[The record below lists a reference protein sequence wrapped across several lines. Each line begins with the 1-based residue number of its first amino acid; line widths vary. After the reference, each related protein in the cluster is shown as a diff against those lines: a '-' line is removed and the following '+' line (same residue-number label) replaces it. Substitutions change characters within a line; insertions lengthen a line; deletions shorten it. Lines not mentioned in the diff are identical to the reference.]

1 MEKISNFIVKYRN
14 KILILAILLLIP
26 SFFGYIGTGIN
37 YDLLSYLPESAES
50 MKAQEILGDDFNLSS
65 VDFLVVNGMKDKDVA
80 ILKKDVKKIDG
91 VEKVYWRDDVL
102 PITIP
107 KQALP
112 ESVRSMLYSDD
123 GSTMMI
129 ITFKEGTA
137 SDRTMTAISNI
148 KKVAGKKC
156 FLAGMSALS
165 EDTKDMINSDMPV
178 FSVIAIILV
187 LIVLWFGLESNF
199 APFVFMLGIAFPIA
213 YNFGTNV
220 IFGQIS
226 YITQALAMVLQ
237 LAVTMDYSIFLL
249 HRYQEEKM
257 RGHENEE
264 AMSLAIQQTFVS
276 ISSSSIT
283 TIAGFMAL
291 CAMSLTLGKDI
302 GLVMAKG
309 VVLGVLSTIFILPS
323 LLMIF
328 DKQIEKKKHKVLI
341 RPLKKIPAKII
352 NHHKAILIV
361 FAIAFIPMLYANN
374 NASVYYDLIS
384 NMPQSFNSV
393 QGTNQLKSKF
403 KMNTTHFVLVSNEVS
418 IKDIQEMC
426 DSIEELDGIHNV
438 LSYETAVGPT
448 IPSSFEPSAI
458 KEILNQNG
466 RRLIVV
472 NSDYGAAKDE
482 LNDQLDQMDKIIHK
496 YDKKAVIGGE
506 GKLTEDLIH
515 TCQTDFKMVNAV
527 SILLIFVIIA
537 ITFKSFAIPL
547 ILVATIE
554 FAININMGIPY
565 FTGTVLPFIAPI
577 VIGTIQLGAT
587 VDYAILLTSR
597 FREELEKGKHAK
609 HAIGSAIKNT
619 STSIMTSG
627 LSFFAACIG
636 VSFIAKMDLL
646 KSICILLARGALV
659 SVVCILVVLP
669 TLLLV
674 FHKFIEKTTKGW
686 PVATVEKGMITNEDE

>member
-14 KILILAILLLIP
+14 KILIFAIFLLIP
-26 SFFGYIGTGIN
+26 SVLGFIGTGIN
-37 YDLLSYLPESAES
+37 YDLLSYLPQEAES

-80 ILKKDVKKIDG
+80 ELKQEVKKVDG

-107 KQALP
+107 KETLP
-112 ESVRSMLYSDD
+112 KSVRSMLYSDD
-123 GSTMMI
+123 ATMMI
-129 ITFKEGTA
+129 VTFKEGTA
-137 SDRTMTAISNI
+137 SDRTMNAISNI
-148 KKVAGKKC
+148 KKIAGKKC

-165 EDTKDMINSDMPV
+165 EDTKDMINHDMPI
-178 FSVIAIILV
+178 FSLIAIVLV
-187 LIVLWFGLESNF
+187 LFVLWFGLESNF
-199 APFVFMLGIAFPIA
+199 APFVFMLGIGFPIA
-213 YNFGTNV
+213 YNFGTN
-220 IFGQIS
+220 IFFGQIS

-249 HRYQEEKM
+249 HRYQEEKL
-257 RGHENEE
+257 RGNDNEM
-264 AMSLAIQQTFVS
+264 AMSHAITQTFVS

-341 RPLKKIPAKII
+341 RPLKKVPAKII
-352 NHHKAILIV
+352 NHYKAILLV
-361 FAIAFIPMLYANN
+361 FAIAFIPVWYASNHTN
-374 NASVYYDLIS
+374 VYYDLIS
-384 NMPQSFNSV
+384 NMPQTFNSV
-393 QGTNQLKSKF
+393 IGTNQLKEKF
-403 KMNTTHFVLVSNEVS
+403 DMTTTNFVLVDDSVS
-418 IKDIQEMC
+418 TKDVQEMC
-426 DSIEELDGIHNV
+426 NKIEDLDGIHNV
-438 LSYETAVGPT
+438 LAYETAVGPG

-458 KEILNQNG
+458 KEILNNNG

-472 NSDYGAAKDE
+472 NSDYRAARDN
-482 LNDQLDQMDKIIHK
+482 LNKQLDQMDDIIHQ
-496 YDKKAVIGGE
+496 YDKHAVIGGE

-515 TCQTDFKMVNAV
+515 TCQKDFKMVNAV
-527 SILLIFVIIA
+527 SMILIFIIIA
-537 ITFKSFAIPL
+537 ITFKSIALPI

-565 FTGTVLPFIAPI
+565 VTGSVLPFIAPI

-587 VDYAILLTSR
+587 VDYAILMTSR
-597 FREELEKGKHAK
+597 FKEELEKGKHCK
-609 HAIGSAIKNT
+609 HAIGSAIKHT
-619 STSIMTSG
+619 STSIITSG

-636 VSFIAKMDLL
+636 VSFVAEMDLL
-646 KSICILLARGALV
+646 KSICILLARGALI
-659 SVVCILVVLP
+659 SVVAILVVLP

-674 FHKFIEKTTKGW
+674 FHKVIEKTTKGW

>member
-1 MEKISNFIVKYRN
+1 MGF
-14 KILILAILLLIP
+14 
-26 SFFGYIGTGIN
+26 IGTGIN
-37 YDLLSYLPESAES
+37 YDLLSYLPQEAES

-80 ILKKDVKKIDG
+80 ELKQEVKKVDG

-107 KQALP
+107 KETLP
-112 ESVRSMLYSDD
+112 KSVRSMLYSDD
-123 GSTMMI
+123 ATMMI
-129 ITFKEGTA
+129 VTFKEGTA
-137 SDRTMTAISNI
+137 SDRTMNAISNI
-148 KKVAGKKC
+148 KKIAGKKC

-165 EDTKDMINSDMPV
+165 EDTKDMINHDMPI
-178 FSVIAIILV
+178 FSLIAIVLV
-187 LIVLWFGLESNF
+187 LFVLWFGLESNF
-199 APFVFMLGIAFPIA
+199 APFVFMLGIGFPIA
-213 YNFGTNV
+213 YNFGTN
-220 IFGQIS
+220 IFFGQIS

-249 HRYQEEKM
+249 HRYQEEKL
-257 RGHENEE
+257 RGNDNET
-264 AMSLAIQQTFVS
+264 AMSHAITQTFVS

-341 RPLKKIPAKII
+341 RPLKKVPAKII
-352 NHHKAILIV
+352 NHYKAILLV
-361 FAIAFIPMLYANN
+361 FAIAFIPVWYASNHTN
-374 NASVYYDLIS
+374 VYYDLIS
-384 NMPQSFNSV
+384 NMPQTFNSV
-393 QGTNQLKSKF
+393 IGTNQLKEKF
-403 KMNTTHFVLVSNEVS
+403 DMTTTNFVLVDDSVS
-418 IKDIQEMC
+418 TKDVQEMC
-426 DSIEELDGIHNV
+426 NKIEDLDGIHNV
-438 LSYETAVGPT
+438 LAYETAVGPG

-458 KEILNQNG
+458 KEILNNNG

-472 NSDYGAAKDE
+472 NSDYRAARDN
-482 LNDQLDQMDKIIHK
+482 LNKQLDQMDDIIHQ
-496 YDKKAVIGGE
+496 YDKHAVIGGE

-515 TCQTDFKMVNAV
+515 TCQKDFKMVNAV
-527 SILLIFVIIA
+527 SMILIFIIIA
-537 ITFKSFAIPL
+537 ITFKSIALPI

-565 FTGTVLPFIAPI
+565 VTGSVLPFIAPI

-587 VDYAILLTSR
+587 VDYAILMTSR
-597 FREELEKGKHAK
+597 FKEELEKGKHCK
-609 HAIGSAIKNT
+609 HAIGSAIKHT
-619 STSIMTSG
+619 STSIITSG

-636 VSFIAKMDLL
+636 VSFVAEMDLL
-646 KSICILLARGALV
+646 KSICILLARGALI
-659 SVVCILVVLP
+659 SVVAILVVLP

-674 FHKFIEKTTKGW
+674 FHKVIEKTTKGW

>member
-14 KILILAILLLIP
+14 KILIFAIFLLIP
-26 SFFGYIGTGIN
+26 SVLGFIGTGIN
-37 YDLLSYLPESAES
+37 YDLLSYLPQEAES

-80 ILKKDVKKIDG
+80 ELKQEVKKVDG

-107 KQALP
+107 KETLP
-112 ESVRSMLYSDD
+112 KSVRSMLYSDD
-123 GSTMMI
+123 ATMMI
-129 ITFKEGTA
+129 VTFKEGTA
-137 SDRTMTAISNI
+137 SDRTMNAISNI
-148 KKVAGKKC
+148 KKIAGKKC

-165 EDTKDMINSDMPV
+165 EDTKDMINHDMPI
-178 FSVIAIILV
+178 FSLIAIVLV
-187 LIVLWFGLESNF
+187 LFVLWFGLESNF
-199 APFVFMLGIAFPIA
+199 APFVFMLGIGFPIA
-213 YNFGTNV
+213 YNFGTN
-220 IFGQIS
+220 IFFGQIS

-249 HRYQEEKM
+249 HRYQEEKL
-257 RGHENEE
+257 RGNDNET
-264 AMSLAIQQTFVS
+264 AMSHAITQTFVS

-341 RPLKKIPAKII
+341 RPLKKVPAKII
-352 NHHKAILIV
+352 NHYKAILLV
-361 FAIAFIPMLYANN
+361 FAIAFIPVWYASNHTN
-374 NASVYYDLIS
+374 VYYDLIS
-384 NMPQSFNSV
+384 NMPQTFNSV
-393 QGTNQLKSKF
+393 IGTNQLKEKF
-403 KMNTTHFVLVSNEVS
+403 DMTTTNFVLVDDSVS
-418 IKDIQEMC
+418 TKDVQEMC
-426 DSIEELDGIHNV
+426 NKIEDLDGIHNV
-438 LSYETAVGPT
+438 LAYETAVGPG

-458 KEILNQNG
+458 KEILNNNG

-472 NSDYGAAKDE
+472 NSDYRAARDN
-482 LNDQLDQMDKIIHK
+482 LNKQLDQMDDIIHQ
-496 YDKKAVIGGE
+496 YDKHAVIGGE

-515 TCQTDFKMVNAV
+515 TCQKDFKMVNAV
-527 SILLIFVIIA
+527 SMILIFIIIA
-537 ITFKSFAIPL
+537 ITFKSIALPI

-565 FTGTVLPFIAPI
+565 VTGSVLPFIAPI

-587 VDYAILLTSR
+587 VDYAILMTSR
-597 FREELEKGKHAK
+597 FKEELEKGKHCK
-609 HAIGSAIKNT
+609 HAIGSAIKHT
-619 STSIMTSG
+619 STSIITSG

-636 VSFIAKMDLL
+636 VSFVAEMDLL
-646 KSICILLARGALV
+646 KSICILLARGALI
-659 SVVCILVVLP
+659 SVVAILVVLP

-674 FHKFIEKTTKGW
+674 FHKVIEKTTKGW

>member
-14 KILILAILLLIP
+14 KILIFAILLLIP
-26 SFFGYIGTGIN
+26 SALGFIGTGIN
-37 YDLLSYLPESAES
+37 YDLLSYLPQEAES
-50 MKAQEILGDDFNLSS
+50 MEAQEILGDDFNLSS

-80 ILKKDVKKIDG
+80 ELKQEVKKVDG

-107 KQALP
+107 KETLP
-112 ESVRSMLYSDD
+112 KSVRSMLYSDD
-123 GSTMMI
+123 ATMMI
-129 ITFKEGTA
+129 VTFKEGTA
-137 SDRTMTAISNI
+137 SDRTMNAISNI
-148 KKVAGKKC
+148 KKIAGKKC

-165 EDTKDMINSDMPV
+165 EDTKDMINHDMPI
-178 FSVIAIILV
+178 FSLIAIVLV
-187 LIVLWFGLESNF
+187 LFVLWFGLESNF
-199 APFVFMLGIAFPIA
+199 APFVFMLGIGFPIA
-213 YNFGTNV
+213 YNFGTN
-220 IFGQIS
+220 IFFGQIS

-249 HRYQEEKM
+249 HRYQEEKL
-257 RGHENEE
+257 RGNDNET
-264 AMSLAIQQTFVS
+264 AMSHAITQTFVS

-341 RPLKKIPAKII
+341 RPLKKVPAKII
-352 NHHKAILIV
+352 NHYKAILLV
-361 FAIAFIPMLYANN
+361 FAIAFIPVWYASNHTN
-374 NASVYYDLIS
+374 VYYDLIS
-384 NMPQSFNSV
+384 NMPQTFNSV
-393 QGTNQLKSKF
+393 IGTNQLKEKF
-403 KMNTTHFVLVSNEVS
+403 DMTTTNFVLVDDSVS
-418 IKDIQEMC
+418 TKDVQEMC
-426 DSIEELDGIHNV
+426 NKIEDLDGIHNV
-438 LSYETAVGPT
+438 LAYETAVGPG

-458 KEILNQNG
+458 KEILNNNG

-472 NSDYGAAKDE
+472 NSDYRAARDN
-482 LNDQLDQMDKIIHK
+482 LNKQLDQMDDIIHQ
-496 YDKKAVIGGE
+496 YDKHAVIGGE

-515 TCQTDFKMVNAV
+515 TCQKDFKMVNAV
-527 SILLIFVIIA
+527 SMILIFIIIA
-537 ITFKSFAIPL
+537 ITFKSIALPI

-565 FTGTVLPFIAPI
+565 VTGSVLPFIAPI

-587 VDYAILLTSR
+587 VDYAILMTSR
-597 FREELEKGKHAK
+597 FKEELEKGKHCK
-609 HAIGSAIKNT
+609 HAIGSAIKHT
-619 STSIMTSG
+619 STSIITSG

-636 VSFIAKMDLL
+636 VSFVAEMDLL
-646 KSICILLARGALV
+646 KSICILLARGALI
-659 SVVCILVVLP
+659 SVVAILVVLP

-674 FHKFIEKTTKGW
+674 FHKVIEKTTKGW

>member
-1 MEKISNFIVKYRN
+1 MGF
-14 KILILAILLLIP
+14 
-26 SFFGYIGTGIN
+26 IGTGIN
-37 YDLLSYLPESAES
+37 YDLLSYLPQEAES

-80 ILKKDVKKIDG
+80 ELKQEVKKVDG

-107 KQALP
+107 KEALP
-112 ESVRSMLYSDD
+112 KSVRSMLYSDD
-123 GSTMMI
+123 ATMMI
-129 ITFKEGTA
+129 VTFKEGTA
-137 SDRTMTAISNI
+137 SDRTMNAISNI
-148 KKVAGKKC
+148 KKIAGKKC

-165 EDTKDMINSDMPV
+165 EDTKDMINHDMPI
-178 FSVIAIILV
+178 FSLIAIVLV
-187 LIVLWFGLESNF
+187 LFVLWFGLESNF
-199 APFVFMLGIAFPIA
+199 APFVFMLGIGFPIA
-213 YNFGTNV
+213 YNFGTN
-220 IFGQIS
+220 IFFGQIS

-249 HRYQEEKM
+249 HRYQEEKL
-257 RGHENEE
+257 RGNDNET
-264 AMSLAIQQTFVS
+264 AMSHAITQTFVS

-341 RPLKKIPAKII
+341 RPLKKVPAKII
-352 NHHKAILIV
+352 NHYKAILLV
-361 FAIAFIPMLYANN
+361 FAIAFIPVWYASNHTN
-374 NASVYYDLIS
+374 VYYDLIS
-384 NMPQSFNSV
+384 NMPQTFNSV
-393 QGTNQLKSKF
+393 IGTNQLKEKF
-403 KMNTTHFVLVSNEVS
+403 DMTTTNFVLVDDSVS
-418 IKDIQEMC
+418 TKDVQEMC
-426 DSIEELDGIHNV
+426 NKIEDLDGIHNV
-438 LSYETAVGPT
+438 LAYETAVGPG

-458 KEILNQNG
+458 KEILNNNG

-472 NSDYGAAKDE
+472 NSDYRAARDN
-482 LNDQLDQMDKIIHK
+482 LNKQLDQMDDIIHQ
-496 YDKKAVIGGE
+496 YDKHAVIGGE

-515 TCQTDFKMVNAV
+515 TCQKDFKMVNAV
-527 SILLIFVIIA
+527 SMILIFIIIA
-537 ITFKSFAIPL
+537 ITFKSIALPI

-565 FTGTVLPFIAPI
+565 VTGSVLPFIAPI

-587 VDYAILLTSR
+587 VDYAILMTSR
-597 FREELEKGKHAK
+597 FKEELEKGKHCK
-609 HAIGSAIKNT
+609 HAIGSAIKHT
-619 STSIMTSG
+619 STSIITSG

-636 VSFIAKMDLL
+636 VSFVAEMDLL
-646 KSICILLARGALV
+646 KSICILLARGALI
-659 SVVCILVVLP
+659 SVVAILVVLP

-674 FHKFIEKTTKGW
+674 FHKVIEKTTKGW

>member
-14 KILILAILLLIP
+14 KILIFAIFLLIP
-26 SFFGYIGTGIN
+26 SVLGFIGTGIN
-37 YDLLSYLPESAES
+37 YDLLSYLPQEAES

-80 ILKKDVKKIDG
+80 ELKQEVKKVDG

-107 KQALP
+107 KEALP
-112 ESVRSMLYSDD
+112 KSVRSMLYSDD
-123 GSTMMI
+123 ATMMI
-129 ITFKEGTA
+129 VTFKEGTA
-137 SDRTMTAISNI
+137 SDRTMNAISNI
-148 KKVAGKKC
+148 KKIAGKKC

-165 EDTKDMINSDMPV
+165 EDTKDMINHDMPI
-178 FSVIAIILV
+178 FSLIAIVLV
-187 LIVLWFGLESNF
+187 LFVLWFGLESNF
-199 APFVFMLGIAFPIA
+199 APFVFMLGIGFPIA
-213 YNFGTNV
+213 YNFGTN
-220 IFGQIS
+220 IFFGQIS

-249 HRYQEEKM
+249 HRYQEEKL
-257 RGHENEE
+257 RGNDNET
-264 AMSLAIQQTFVS
+264 AMSHAITQTFVS

-341 RPLKKIPAKII
+341 RPLKKVPAKII
-352 NHHKAILIV
+352 NHYKAILLV
-361 FAIAFIPMLYANN
+361 FAIAFIPVWYASNHTN
-374 NASVYYDLIS
+374 VYYDLIS
-384 NMPQSFNSV
+384 NMPQTFNSV
-393 QGTNQLKSKF
+393 IGTNQLKEKF
-403 KMNTTHFVLVSNEVS
+403 DMTTTNFVLVDDSVS
-418 IKDIQEMC
+418 TKDVQEMC
-426 DSIEELDGIHNV
+426 NKIEDLDGIHNV
-438 LSYETAVGPT
+438 LAYETAVGPG

-458 KEILNQNG
+458 KEILNNNG

-472 NSDYGAAKDE
+472 NSDYRAARDN
-482 LNDQLDQMDKIIHK
+482 LNKQLDQMDDIIHQ
-496 YDKKAVIGGE
+496 YDKHAVIGGE

-515 TCQTDFKMVNAV
+515 TCQKDFKMVNAV
-527 SILLIFVIIA
+527 SMILIFIIIA
-537 ITFKSFAIPL
+537 ITFKSIALPI

-565 FTGTVLPFIAPI
+565 VTGSVLPFIAPI

-587 VDYAILLTSR
+587 VDYAILMTSR
-597 FREELEKGKHAK
+597 FKEELEKGKHCK
-609 HAIGSAIKNT
+609 HAIGSAIKHT
-619 STSIMTSG
+619 STSIITSG

-636 VSFIAKMDLL
+636 VSFVAEMDLL
-646 KSICILLARGALV
+646 KSICILLARGALI
-659 SVVCILVVLP
+659 SVVAILVVLP

-674 FHKFIEKTTKGW
+674 FHKVIEKTTKGW

>member
-1 MEKISNFIVKYRN
+1 
-14 KILILAILLLIP
+14 
-26 SFFGYIGTGIN
+26 
-37 YDLLSYLPESAES
+37 

-80 ILKKDVKKIDG
+80 ELKQEVKKVDG

-107 KQALP
+107 KEALP
-112 ESVRSMLYSDD
+112 KSVRSMLYSDD
-123 GSTMMI
+123 ATMMI
-129 ITFKEGTA
+129 VTFKEGTA
-137 SDRTMTAISNI
+137 SDRTMNAISNI
-148 KKVAGKKC
+148 KKIAGKKC

-165 EDTKDMINSDMPV
+165 EDTKDMINHDMPI
-178 FSVIAIILV
+178 FSLIAIVLV
-187 LIVLWFGLESNF
+187 LFVLWFGLESNF
-199 APFVFMLGIAFPIA
+199 APFVFMLGIGFPIA
-213 YNFGTNV
+213 YNFGTN
-220 IFGQIS
+220 IFFGQIS

-249 HRYQEEKM
+249 HRYQEEKL
-257 RGHENEE
+257 RGNDNET
-264 AMSLAIQQTFVS
+264 AMSHAITQTFVS

-341 RPLKKIPAKII
+341 RPLKKVPAKII
-352 NHHKAILIV
+352 NHYKAILLV
-361 FAIAFIPMLYANN
+361 FAIAFIPVWYASNHTN
-374 NASVYYDLIS
+374 VYYDLIS
-384 NMPQSFNSV
+384 NMPQTFNSV
-393 QGTNQLKSKF
+393 IGTNQLKEKF
-403 KMNTTHFVLVSNEVS
+403 DMTTTNFVLVDDSVS
-418 IKDIQEMC
+418 TKDVQEMC
-426 DSIEELDGIHNV
+426 NKIEDLDGIHNV
-438 LSYETAVGPT
+438 LAYETAVGPG

-458 KEILNQNG
+458 KEILNNNG

-472 NSDYGAAKDE
+472 NSDYRAARDN
-482 LNDQLDQMDKIIHK
+482 LNKQLDQMDDIIHQ
-496 YDKKAVIGGE
+496 YDKHAVIGGE

-515 TCQTDFKMVNAV
+515 TCQKDFKMVNAV
-527 SILLIFVIIA
+527 SMILIFIIIA
-537 ITFKSFAIPL
+537 ITFKSIALPI

-565 FTGTVLPFIAPI
+565 VTGSVLPFIAPI

-587 VDYAILLTSR
+587 VDYAILMTSR
-597 FREELEKGKHAK
+597 FKEELEKGKHCK
-609 HAIGSAIKNT
+609 HAIGSAIKHT
-619 STSIMTSG
+619 STSIITSG

-636 VSFIAKMDLL
+636 VSFVAEMDLL
-646 KSICILLARGALV
+646 KSICILLARGALI
-659 SVVCILVVLP
+659 SVVAILVVLP

-674 FHKFIEKTTKGW
+674 FHKVIEKTTKGW

>member
-1 MEKISNFIVKYRN
+1 MGF
-14 KILILAILLLIP
+14 
-26 SFFGYIGTGIN
+26 IGTGIN
-37 YDLLSYLPESAES
+37 YDLLSYLPQEAES

-80 ILKKDVKKIDG
+80 ELKQEVKKVDG

-102 PITIP
+102 PISIP
-107 KQALP
+107 KEALP
-112 ESVRSMLYSDD
+112 KSVRSMLYSDD
-123 GSTMMI
+123 ATMMI
-129 ITFKEGTA
+129 VTFKEGTA
-137 SDRTMTAISNI
+137 SDRTMNAISNI
-148 KKVAGKKC
+148 KKIAGKKC

-165 EDTKDMINSDMPV
+165 EDTKDMINHDMPI
-178 FSVIAIILV
+178 FSLIAIVLV
-187 LIVLWFGLESNF
+187 LFVLWFGLESNF
-199 APFVFMLGIAFPIA
+199 APFVFMLGIGFPIA
-213 YNFGTNV
+213 YNFGSN
-220 IFGQIS
+220 IFFGQIS

-249 HRYQEEKM
+249 HRYQEEKL
-257 RGHENEE
+257 RGNDNET
-264 AMSLAIQQTFVS
+264 AMSHAITQTFVS

-341 RPLKKIPAKII
+341 RPLKKVPAKII
-352 NHHKAILIV
+352 NHYKAILLV
-361 FAIAFIPMLYANN
+361 FAIAFIPVWYASNHTN
-374 NASVYYDLIS
+374 VYYDLIS
-384 NMPQSFNSV
+384 NMPQTFNSV
-393 QGTNQLKSKF
+393 IGTNQLKEKF
-403 KMNTTHFVLVSNEVS
+403 DMTTTNFVLVDDSVS
-418 IKDIQEMC
+418 TKDVQEMC
-426 DSIEELDGIHNV
+426 NKIEDLDGIHNV
-438 LSYETAVGPT
+438 LAYETAVGPG

-458 KEILNQNG
+458 KEILNNNG

-472 NSDYGAAKDE
+472 NSDYRAARDN
-482 LNDQLDQMDKIIHK
+482 LNKQLDQMDDIIHQ
-496 YDKKAVIGGE
+496 YDKHAVIGGE

-515 TCQTDFKMVNAV
+515 TCQKDFKMVNAV
-527 SILLIFVIIA
+527 SMILIFIIIA
-537 ITFKSFAIPL
+537 ITFKSIALPI

-565 FTGTVLPFIAPI
+565 VTGSVLPFIAPI

-587 VDYAILLTSR
+587 VDYAILMTSR
-597 FREELEKGKHAK
+597 FKEELEKGKHCK
-609 HAIGSAIKNT
+609 HAIGSAIKHT
-619 STSIMTSG
+619 STSIITSG

-636 VSFIAKMDLL
+636 VSFVAEMDLL
-646 KSICILLARGALV
+646 KSICILLARGALI
-659 SVVCILVVLP
+659 SVVAILVVLP

-674 FHKFIEKTTKGW
+674 FHKVIEKTTKGW

>member
-1 MEKISNFIVKYRN
+1 MGF
-14 KILILAILLLIP
+14 
-26 SFFGYIGTGIN
+26 IGTGIN
-37 YDLLSYLPESAES
+37 YDLLSYLPQEAES

-80 ILKKDVKKIDG
+80 ELKQEVKKVDG

-107 KQALP
+107 KETLP
-112 ESVRSMLYSDD
+112 KSVRSMLYSDD
-123 GSTMMI
+123 ATMMI
-129 ITFKEGTA
+129 VTFKEGTA
-137 SDRTMTAISNI
+137 SDRTMNAISNI
-148 KKVAGKKC
+148 KKIAGKKC

-165 EDTKDMINSDMPV
+165 EDTKDMINHDMPI
-178 FSVIAIILV
+178 FSLIAIVLV
-187 LIVLWFGLESNF
+187 LFVLWFGLESNF
-199 APFVFMLGIAFPIA
+199 APFVFMLGIGFPIA
-213 YNFGTNV
+213 YNFGTN
-220 IFGQIS
+220 IFFGQIS

-249 HRYQEEKM
+249 HRYQEEKL
-257 RGHENEE
+257 RGNDNET
-264 AMSLAIQQTFVS
+264 AMSHAITQTFVS

-341 RPLKKIPAKII
+341 RPLKKVPAKII
-352 NHHKAILIV
+352 NHYKAILLV
-361 FAIAFIPMLYANN
+361 FAIAFIPVWYASNHTN
-374 NASVYYDLIS
+374 VYYDLIS
-384 NMPQSFNSV
+384 NMPQTFNSV
-393 QGTNQLKSKF
+393 IGTNQLKEKF
-403 KMNTTHFVLVSNEVS
+403 DMTTTNFVLVDDSVS
-418 IKDIQEMC
+418 TKDVQEMC
-426 DSIEELDGIHNV
+426 NKIENLDGIHNV
-438 LSYETAVGPT
+438 LAYETAVGPG

-458 KEILNQNG
+458 KEILNNNG

-472 NSDYGAAKDE
+472 NSDYRAARDN
-482 LNDQLDQMDKIIHK
+482 LNKQLDQMDDIIHQ
-496 YDKKAVIGGE
+496 YDKHAVIGGE

-515 TCQTDFKMVNAV
+515 TCQKDFKMVNAV
-527 SILLIFVIIA
+527 SMILIFIIIA
-537 ITFKSFAIPL
+537 ITFKSIALPI

-565 FTGTVLPFIAPI
+565 VTGSVLPFIAPI

-587 VDYAILLTSR
+587 VDYAILMTSR
-597 FREELEKGKHAK
+597 FKEELEKGKHCK
-609 HAIGSAIKNT
+609 HAIGSAIKHT
-619 STSIMTSG
+619 STSIITSG

-636 VSFIAKMDLL
+636 VSFVAEMDLL
-646 KSICILLARGALV
+646 KSICILLARGALI
-659 SVVCILVVLP
+659 SVVAILVVLP

-674 FHKFIEKTTKGW
+674 FHKVIEKTTKGW

>member
-14 KILILAILLLIP
+14 KILIFAILLLTP
-26 SFFGYIGTGIN
+26 SALGFIRTGIN
-37 YDLLSYLPESAES
+37 YDLLSYLPQEAES

-80 ILKKDVKKIDG
+80 ELKQEVKKVDG

-107 KQALP
+107 KETLP
-112 ESVRSMLYSDD
+112 KSVRSMLYSDD
-123 GSTMMI
+123 ATMMI
-129 ITFKEGTA
+129 VTFKEGTA
-137 SDRTMTAISNI
+137 SDRTMNAISNI
-148 KKVAGKKC
+148 KKIAGKKC

-165 EDTKDMINSDMPV
+165 EDTKDMINHDMPI
-178 FSVIAIILV
+178 FSLIAIVLV
-187 LIVLWFGLESNF
+187 LFVLWFGLESNF
-199 APFVFMLGIAFPIA
+199 APFVFMLGIGFPIA
-213 YNFGTNV
+213 YNFGTN
-220 IFGQIS
+220 IFFGQIS

-249 HRYQEEKM
+249 HRYQEEKL
-257 RGHENEE
+257 RGNDNET
-264 AMSLAIQQTFVS
+264 AMSHAITQTFVS

-341 RPLKKIPAKII
+341 RPLKKVPAKII
-352 NHHKAILIV
+352 NHYKAILLV
-361 FAIAFIPMLYANN
+361 FAIAFIPVLYASNHTN
-374 NASVYYDLIS
+374 VYYDLIS
-384 NMPQSFNSV
+384 NMPQTFNSV
-393 QGTNQLKSKF
+393 IGTNQLKEKF
-403 KMNTTHFVLVSNEVS
+403 DMTTTNFVLVDDSVS
-418 IKDIQEMC
+418 TKDVQEMC
-426 DSIEELDGIHNV
+426 NKIEDLDGIHNV
-438 LSYETAVGPT
+438 LAYETAVGPG

-458 KEILNQNG
+458 KEILNNNG

-472 NSDYGAAKDE
+472 NSDYRAARDN
-482 LNDQLDQMDKIIHK
+482 LNKQLDQMDDIIHE
-496 YDKKAVIGGE
+496 YDKHAVIGGE

-515 TCQTDFKMVNAV
+515 TCQKDFKMVNAV
-527 SILLIFVIIA
+527 SMILIFIIIA
-537 ITFKSFAIPL
+537 ITFKSIALPI

-565 FTGTVLPFIAPI
+565 VTGSVLPFIAPI

-587 VDYAILLTSR
+587 VDYAILMTSR
-597 FREELEKGKHAK
+597 FKEELEKGKHCK
-609 HAIGSAIKNT
+609 HAIGSAIKHT
-619 STSIMTSG
+619 STSIITSG

-636 VSFIAKMDLL
+636 VSFVAEMDLL
-646 KSICILLARGALV
+646 KSICILLARGALI
-659 SVVCILVVLP
+659 SVVAILVVLP

-674 FHKFIEKTTKGW
+674 FHKVIEKTTKGW

>member
-14 KILILAILLLIP
+14 KILIFAILLLIP
-26 SFFGYIGTGIN
+26 SALGFIGTGIN
-37 YDLLSYLPESAES
+37 YDLLSYLPQEAES

-80 ILKKDVKKIDG
+80 ELKQEVKKVDG

-107 KQALP
+107 KEALP
-112 ESVRSMLYSDD
+112 KSVRSMLYSDD
-123 GSTMMI
+123 ATMMI
-129 ITFKEGTA
+129 VTFKEGTA
-137 SDRTMTAISNI
+137 SDRTMNAISNI
-148 KKVAGKKC
+148 KKIAGKKC

-165 EDTKDMINSDMPV
+165 EDTKDMINHDMPI
-178 FSVIAIILV
+178 FSLIAIVLV
-187 LIVLWFGLESNF
+187 LFVLWFGLESNF
-199 APFVFMLGIAFPIA
+199 APFVFMLGIGFPIA
-213 YNFGTNV
+213 YNFGTN
-220 IFGQIS
+220 IFFGQIS

-249 HRYQEEKM
+249 HRYQEEKL
-257 RGHENEE
+257 RGNDNET
-264 AMSLAIQQTFVS
+264 AMSHAITQTFVS

-341 RPLKKIPAKII
+341 RPLKKVPAKII
-352 NHHKAILIV
+352 NHYKAILLV
-361 FAIAFIPMLYANN
+361 FAIAFIPVCYASNHTN
-374 NASVYYDLIS
+374 VYYDLIS
-384 NMPQSFNSV
+384 NMPQTFNSV
-393 QGTNQLKSKF
+393 IGTNQLKEKF
-403 KMNTTHFVLVSNEVS
+403 DMTTTNFVLVDDSVS
-418 IKDIQEMC
+418 TKDVQEMC
-426 DSIEELDGIHNV
+426 NKIEDLEGIHNV
-438 LSYETAVGPT
+438 LAYETAVGPG

-458 KEILNQNG
+458 KEILNNNG

-472 NSDYGAAKDE
+472 NSDYRAARDN
-482 LNDQLDQMDKIIHK
+482 LNKQLDQMDDIIHQ
-496 YDKKAVIGGE
+496 YDKHAVIGGE

-515 TCQTDFKMVNAV
+515 TCQKDFKMVNAV
-527 SILLIFVIIA
+527 SMILIFIIIA
-537 ITFKSFAIPL
+537 ITFKSIALPI

-565 FTGTVLPFIAPI
+565 VTGSVLPFIAPI

-587 VDYAILLTSR
+587 VDYAILMTSR
-597 FREELEKGKHAK
+597 FKEELEKGKHCK
-609 HAIGSAIKNT
+609 HAIGSAIKHT
-619 STSIMTSG
+619 STSIITSG

-636 VSFIAKMDLL
+636 VSFVAEMDLL
-646 KSICILLARGALV
+646 KSICILLARGALI
-659 SVVCILVVLP
+659 SVVAILVVLP

-674 FHKFIEKTTKGW
+674 FHKVIEKTTKGW

>member
-26 SFFGYIGTGIN
+26 SFFGFIGTGIN

-65 VDFLVVNGMKDKDVA
+65 VDFLVVNNMKDKDVA
-80 ILKKDVKKIDG
+80 NLKKEVKKIDG

-107 KQALP
+107 KEALP
-112 ESVRSMLYSDD
+112 KDVRSMLYSDD

-187 LIVLWFGLESNF
+187 LFVLWFGLESNF
-199 APFVFMLGIAFPIA
+199 APFVFMLGIGFPIA
-213 YNFGTNV
+213 YNFGTNI

-257 RGHENEE
+257 RGHDNEE

-341 RPLKKIPAKII
+341 RPLKKVPTKII
-352 NHHKAILIV
+352 NHHKAILAV
-361 FAIAFIPMLYANN
+361 FLIAFIPMVYANN
-374 NASVYYDLIS
+374 NTNVYYDLIS

-403 KMNTTHFVLVSNEVS
+403 KMTTTNFVLISDEVS
-418 IKDIQEMC
+418 IKDIKEMC
-426 DSIEELDGIHNV
+426 NSIEELDGIHNI
-438 LSYETAVGPT
+438 LSYETAIGSN

-458 KEILNQNG
+458 KEILNNNG

-472 NSDYGAAKDE
+472 NSDYGAAKDK
-482 LNDQLDQMDKIIHK
+482 LNDQLDKMDKIIHK
-496 YDKKAVIGGE
+496 YDKNAVIGGE

-515 TCQTDFKMVNAV
+515 TCQTDFKMVNFV

-537 ITFKSFAIPL
+537 ITFKSIAIPI

-597 FREELEKGKHAK
+597 FREELEKGKHCK
-609 HAIGSAIKNT
+609 HAIGSAIKHT

-669 TLLLV
+669 ALLLV
-674 FHKFIEKTTKGW
+674 FHKFIEKTTKNW
-686 PVATVEKGMITNEDE
+686 PIATVEKGMITDEDE

>member
-14 KILILAILLLIP
+14 KILIFAILLLIP
-26 SFFGYIGTGIN
+26 STLGFIGTGIN
-37 YDLLSYLPESAES
+37 YDLLSYLPQEAES

-80 ILKKDVKKIDG
+80 ELKQEVKKVDG

-107 KQALP
+107 KETLP
-112 ESVRSMLYSDD
+112 KSVRSMLYSDD
-123 GSTMMI
+123 ATMMI
-129 ITFKEGTA
+129 VTFKEGTA
-137 SDRTMTAISNI
+137 SDRTMNAISNI
-148 KKVAGKKC
+148 KKIAGKKC

-165 EDTKDMINSDMPV
+165 EDTKDMINHDMPI
-178 FSVIAIILV
+178 FSLIAIVLV
-187 LIVLWFGLESNF
+187 LFVLWFGLESNF
-199 APFVFMLGIAFPIA
+199 APFVFMLGIGFPIA
-213 YNFGTNV
+213 YNFGTN
-220 IFGQIS
+220 IFFGQIS

-249 HRYQEEKM
+249 HRYQEEKL
-257 RGHENEE
+257 RGNDNET
-264 AMSLAIQQTFVS
+264 AMSHAITQTFVS

-341 RPLKKIPAKII
+341 RPLKKVPAKII
-352 NHHKAILIV
+352 NHYKAILLV
-361 FAIAFIPMLYANN
+361 FAIAFIPVLYASNHTN
-374 NASVYYDLIS
+374 VYYDLIS
-384 NMPQSFNSV
+384 NMPQTFNSV
-393 QGTNQLKSKF
+393 IGTNQLKEKF
-403 KMNTTHFVLVSNEVS
+403 DMTTTNFVLVDDSVS
-418 IKDIQEMC
+418 TKDVQEMC
-426 DSIEELDGIHNV
+426 NKIEDLDGIHNV
-438 LSYETAVGPT
+438 LAYETAVGPG

-458 KEILNQNG
+458 KEILNNNG

-472 NSDYGAAKDE
+472 NSDYRAARDN
-482 LNDQLDQMDKIIHK
+482 LNKQLDQMDDIIHQ
-496 YDKKAVIGGE
+496 YDKHAVIGGE

-515 TCQTDFKMVNAV
+515 TCQKDFKMVNAV
-527 SILLIFVIIA
+527 SMILIFIIIA
-537 ITFKSFAIPL
+537 ITFKSIALPI

-565 FTGTVLPFIAPI
+565 VTGSVLPFIAPI

-587 VDYAILLTSR
+587 VDYAILMTSR
-597 FREELEKGKHAK
+597 FKEELEKGKHCK
-609 HAIGSAIKNT
+609 HAIGSAIKHT
-619 STSIMTSG
+619 STSIITSG

-636 VSFIAKMDLL
+636 VSFVAEMDLL
-646 KSICILLARGALV
+646 KSICILLARGALI
-659 SVVCILVVLP
+659 SVVAILVVLP

-674 FHKFIEKTTKGW
+674 FHKVIEKTTKGW
-686 PVATVEKGMITNEDE
+686 PVATIEKGMITNEDE

>member
-26 SFFGYIGTGIN
+26 SALGFIGTGIN
-37 YDLLSYLPESAES
+37 YDLLSYLPQEAES

-80 ILKKDVKKIDG
+80 ELKQEVKKVDG

-107 KQALP
+107 KEALP
-112 ESVRSMLYSDD
+112 KSVRSMLYSDD
-123 GSTMMI
+123 ATMMI
-129 ITFKEGTA
+129 VTFKEGTA
-137 SDRTMTAISNI
+137 SDRTMNAISNI
-148 KKVAGKKC
+148 KKIAGKKC

-165 EDTKDMINSDMPV
+165 EDTKDMINHDMPI
-178 FSVIAIILV
+178 FSLIAIVLV
-187 LIVLWFGLESNF
+187 LFVLWFGLESNF
-199 APFVFMLGIAFPIA
+199 APFVFMLGIGFPIA
-213 YNFGTNV
+213 YNFGTN
-220 IFGQIS
+220 IFFGQIS

-249 HRYQEEKM
+249 HRYQEEKL
-257 RGHENEE
+257 RGNDNET
-264 AMSLAIQQTFVS
+264 AMSHAITQTFVS

-341 RPLKKIPAKII
+341 RPLKKVPAKII
-352 NHHKAILIV
+352 NHYKAILLV
-361 FAIAFIPMLYANN
+361 FAIAFIPVWYASNHTN
-374 NASVYYDLIS
+374 VYYDLIS
-384 NMPQSFNSV
+384 NMPQTFNSV
-393 QGTNQLKSKF
+393 IGTNQLKEKF
-403 KMNTTHFVLVSNEVS
+403 DMTTTNFVLVDDSVS
-418 IKDIQEMC
+418 TKDVQEMC
-426 DSIEELDGIHNV
+426 NKIEDLDGIHNV
-438 LSYETAVGPT
+438 LAYETAVGPG

-458 KEILNQNG
+458 KEILNNNG

-472 NSDYGAAKDE
+472 NSDYRAARDN
-482 LNDQLDQMDKIIHK
+482 LNKQLDQMDDIIHQ
-496 YDKKAVIGGE
+496 YDKHAVIGGE

-515 TCQTDFKMVNAV
+515 TCQKDFKMVNAV
-527 SILLIFVIIA
+527 SMILIFIIIA
-537 ITFKSFAIPL
+537 ITFKSIALPI

-565 FTGTVLPFIAPI
+565 VTGSVLPFIAPI

-587 VDYAILLTSR
+587 VDYAILMTSR
-597 FREELEKGKHAK
+597 FKEELEKGKHCK
-609 HAIGSAIKNT
+609 HAIGSAIKHT
-619 STSIMTSG
+619 STSIITSG

-636 VSFIAKMDLL
+636 VSFVAEMDLL
-646 KSICILLARGALV
+646 KSICILLARGALI
-659 SVVCILVVLP
+659 SVVAILVVLP

-674 FHKFIEKTTKGW
+674 FHKVIEKTTKGW